1 MPVFARS
8 GSGAWHVAGP
18 DGCRYGRAF
27 DDADGNETPDET
39 VTETDIV
46 AYDPPDPGDEGT
58 GRLAH
63 SSIPRARTDEQ
74 RLVLP
79 GTVTESDSDLCG
91 SCRSTLEHHQRW
103 RGRVITDLKRSTT
116 VRDAGWTTVDGDST
130 RACDWCRAHEPTT
143 WRSEVLGT
151 RVCPACGRL
160 FGTEFGEPPD
170 DQAPDTDRLPDTPGS
185 AVTPIVFGTSLPD
198 YDPTELT
205 GSNRPLIKYREKDK
219 YADIVYDLERTGHGF
234 SADGV
239 AGFEEVRADYA
250 RRVDDDESHQTSV
263 ALDVGRTPRSLTLE
277 GIFPADAQNVI
288 AESWDVASDPS
299 NWFPIGWP
307 LKGYL
312 HRRGITPSIPGH
324 EPVVEAFPRLR
335 TQEPD
340 PAVDT
345 DHLRSV
351 TESGRYA
358 RGERYYE
365 RGAVTEIERV
375 DDSVRATVQGSR
387 PYDVQVTLSDGR
399 YVEGRCSCPD
409 DAVPCKHVVA
419 TVLASGDV
427 EQAGGDLSL
436 EDVLANASA
445 GELRDLLGS
454 LAEEDI
460 AVRKRIYEELE

>member
-27 DDADGNETPDET
+27 ADGTETTDET
-39 VTETDIV
+39 VTATDII
-46 AYDPPDPGDEGT
+46 AYDPPGRGDDGT
-58 GRLAH
+58 ELSA
-63 SSIPRARTDEQ
+63 SSARSRARTDDQ

-79 GTVTESDSDLCG
+79 GAIADSDSDLCG
-91 SCRSTLEHHQRW
+91 SCRSILERHQRR
-103 RGRVITDLKRSTT
+103 RGRVIADLNVSTT
-116 VRDAGWTTVDGDST
+116 VRDADWITVEEDLA

-143 WRSEVLGT
+143 WRSETLGT

-160 FGTEFGEPPD
+160 FETEFGEPSD
-170 DQAPDTDRLPDTPGS
+170 DRAPDTDRLPDTPGS
-185 AVTPIVFGTSLPD
+185 PVTPIIFGTSLPD

-205 GSNRPLIKYREKDK
+205 GSNRPLVKYREKDK
-219 YADIVYDLERTGHGF
+219 YANIVYDLERTGHGF

-239 AGFEEVRADYA
+239 AALEEIRADYA
-250 RRVDDDESHQTSV
+250 RRVGDDESHQTSV

-277 GIFPADAQNVI
+277 GIFPADADDVI
-288 AESWDVASDPS
+288 AESWDVVSDPS

-307 LKGYL
+307 RKGYL
-312 HRRGITPSIPGH
+312 HRREATPSIPGN

-340 PAVDT
+340 PTVDT
-345 DHLRSV
+345 DHLQSV

-365 RGAVTEIERV
+365 RGAVTDIERV
-375 DDSVRATVQGSR
+375 DDSVRGTVQGSR

-409 DAVPCKHVVA
+409 DAVPCKHIVA
-419 TVLASGDV
+419 TVLASGDI
-427 EQAGGDLSL
+427 EAAGGDRPL
-436 EDVLANASA
+436 EDVLASASA

-454 LAEEDI
+454 LAGEDLT
-460 AVRKRIYEELE
+460 ARKRIYEKLE